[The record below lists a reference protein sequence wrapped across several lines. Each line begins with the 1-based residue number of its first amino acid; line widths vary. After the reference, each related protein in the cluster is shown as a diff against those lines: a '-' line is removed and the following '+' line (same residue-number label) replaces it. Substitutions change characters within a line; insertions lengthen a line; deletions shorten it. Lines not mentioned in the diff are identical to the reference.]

1 MCIYEFVDGCEWFCV
16 RARVCVEYIL
26 LSEEILLL
34 SNRNL
39 FCD

>member
-1 MCIYEFVDGCEWFCV
+1 MFIQGCVCV
-16 RARVCVEYIL
+16 YVRVRVCVEHIL